1 MCHVWQRPVPLPSM
15 MLNTTSMGLTFN
27 LSLEVK
33 ATSTLCFV
41 SLSPKGQPD
50 LLIQFSTLNLTHH
63 VSLFSQES
71 ENCSNFT
78 PLLLTAV
85 VGVSAKWYMMLVS

>member
-15 MLNTTSMGLTFN
+15 MLKTTSMVLTFN

-63 VSLFSQES
+63 LSLFSQES

-78 PLLLTAV
+78 SLLLTAV